1 MSAGKQDKDDLET
14 INMDN
19 LTGGETSSQKNTKYI
34 AKCCRGQKCSDITP
48 NCAAVSV
55 NGATNVMVLDNN
67 KSTNT
72 ISGTDHRACCKF
84 KTCTQLGWNNA
95 KCKDRNFT
103 RAAYRGGLKNGNAEG
118 RPPTNND
125 NAVALYGYQNLGDKY
140 CCEHKPKTS
149 SGGSYA
155 RQCVGKEYH
164 KGTYKRKSP
173 GVATA
178 RFMGPK
184 LNTGT
189 LTVANADACKTA
201 CNQNNS
207 CTNFT
212 MNRNGTCEL
221 FAGGATGG
229 ADALSKHG
237 GPPLRGIVGIEL
249 GGGASTAAG
258 RTRVTH
264 YVTKN
269 TFQNWSNGGSS
280 LGNTSIGTNPFYT
293 GKPHQNQIRIGK
305 GMSTDDINAKRV
317 NQLTTTQDAGNCSPH
332 TGYTSRHNC
341 EDTTW
346 KGRRDVCS
354 LGLMKILSL

>member
-1 MSAGKQDKDDLET
+1 MKVVSCPAGKQDKDDLET

-155 RQCVGKEYH
+155 RQCVGKNNIIKVHTNVRSGCCHSKIY
-164 KGTYKRKSP
+164 GT
-173 GVATA
+173 
-178 RFMGPK
+178 
-184 LNTGT
+184 
-189 LTVANADACKTA
+189 
-201 CNQNNS
+201 
-207 CTNFT
+207 
-212 MNRNGTCEL
+212 
-221 FAGGATGG
+221 
-229 ADALSKHG
+229 
-237 GPPLRGIVGIEL
+237 
-249 GGGASTAAG
+249 
-258 RTRVTH
+258 
-264 YVTKN
+264 
-269 TFQNWSNGGSS
+269 
-280 LGNTSIGTNPFYT
+280 
-293 GKPHQNQIRIGK
+293 
-305 GMSTDDINAKRV
+305 
-317 NQLTTTQDAGNCSPH
+317 
-332 TGYTSRHNC
+332 
-341 EDTTW
+341 
-346 KGRRDVCS
+346 
-354 LGLMKILSL
+354 